1 LIIHTEQVD
10 NITIISMGSVLQEN
24 HVFGKVNLDTANSDD
39 LLRAIDLEISKGN
52 IFILIELQYVS
63 YIYSYGLGIII
74 DLYKQIVTKG
84 GMLKVLSP
92 SISVKNIFKTLKIN
106 AYIQSV
112 DNKERALLNFFK

>member
-1 LIIHTEQVD
+1 MIIHTEQVD
-10 NITIISMGSVLQEN
+10 NITIISVGSVLQEN
-24 HVFGKVNLDTANSDD
+24 QVFGKINLDTANSDE

-52 IFILIELQYVS
+52 IFILIKLLYVS

-74 DLYKQIVTKG
+74 DLYKQIVAKG

-106 AYIQSV
+106 TYIQSV
-112 DNKERALLNFFK
+112 DNKEIALLNFFK